1 MRCCCFH
8 TKDPNMSKSALL
20 LFIKNP
26 IPGKTKTR
34 LAGDVGND
42 VALKMYH
49 QLTDWTREQALGL
62 TNTNRY
68 LCYSDEVTTV
78 DAWSEQDFLKR
89 LQHPGNL
96 GERMLEGF
104 RIAFEDGYDKVV
116 IIGSDCPGIDTDY
129 LNEAFAALND
139 HDVVI
144 GPALDGGYTL
154 LGMRKFTPTL
164 FSNIAW
170 STAEVLT
177 ATLAR
182 ATAAG
187 RSVERLKPLSD
198 VDYLAD
204 WLGYGW
210 PMPE

>member
-1 MRCCCFH
+1 
-8 TKDPNMSKSALL
+8 MSRSALL

-34 LAGDVGND
+34 LAGDVGNEM
-42 VALKMYH
+42 ALKMYH
-49 QLTDWTREQALGL
+49 QLTNWTREQALGL
-62 TNTNRY
+62 TATDRHLY
-68 LCYSDEVTTV
+68 YSNEVTAN
-78 DAWSEQDFLKR
+78 DAWREQDFHKH
-89 LQHPGNL
+89 LQHPGDL
-96 GERMLEGF
+96 GERMLDGF
-104 RIAFEDGYDKVV
+104 RIAFEEGYDKVI

-129 LNEAFAALND
+129 LIEAFAALDD

-154 LGMRKFTPTL
+154 LGMRTFTPTL
-164 FSNIAW
+164 FKNIAW
-170 STAEVLT
+170 STSEVLP

-182 ATAAG
+182 AAAAG
-187 RSVERLKPLSD
+187 RSVSQLKPLSD

-210 PMPE
+210 ALPE